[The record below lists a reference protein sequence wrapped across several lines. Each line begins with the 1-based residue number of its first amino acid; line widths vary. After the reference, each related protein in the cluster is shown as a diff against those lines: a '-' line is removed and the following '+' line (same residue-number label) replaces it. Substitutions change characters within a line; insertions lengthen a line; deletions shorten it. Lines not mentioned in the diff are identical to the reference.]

1 MHHRRK
7 FMFDTAAALLA
18 TAPVTATAASAS
30 SYEEAVRTTW
40 AHAPAAVTE
49 KVAVQRELV
58 RYATLAPSSHN
69 TQCWRF
75 RIEPNAIVIL
85 PDLSRRCPAVDPDDH
100 HLYASLGCAAE
111 NLAQAAAAHGWH
123 AQLTFDTAGAG
134 TLRVELKP
142 ATVMRTPLFE
152 AIPQRQ
158 CTRGEY
164 DGKPLSAADLKLL
177 EQAGSG
183 NGVRLMLVTQRPKMD
198 NVLDYVAQG
207 NTAQVNDRAFVD
219 ELKAWI
225 RFNEA
230 EAVAKGDGL
239 FARSSGNP
247 TLPRWLGERI
257 FRFVFTAKAENE
269 KYAKQMASSAG
280 VAVFVS
286 EHNDKAHWIEAGRCY
301 ERFALQAAALGIRNA
316 FLNQPVEV
324 AALRAQFASFLGIG
338 GARPDLIVRFGRGP
352 ELPRSLRR
360 PMSAVLV

>member
-1 MHHRRK
+1 MNHRRK
-7 FMFDTAAALLA
+7 FMRDTAAALCA
-18 TAPVTATAASAS
+18 TAPLAAAAADAGG
-30 SYEEAVRTTW
+30 YDEAVRAIW
-40 AHAPAAVTE
+40 RHASSPVTE
-49 KVAVQRELV
+49 KAAVQRELV

-75 RIEPNAIVIL
+75 RLEADAIVIL
-85 PDLSRRCPAVDPDDH
+85 PDLTRRCPAVDPDDH
-100 HLYASLGCAAE
+100 HLYVSLGCAAE

-123 AQLTFDTAGAG
+123 AQVAFEAAGAG
-134 TLRVELKP
+134 TLRVTLKP
-142 ATVMRTPLFE
+142 TTTTRTPLFE

-164 DGKPLSAADLKLL
+164 DGKPLPAADLKLL
-177 EQAGSG
+177 EQAGNG
-183 NGVRLMLVTQRPKMD
+183 NGVRLMWVTQRPKMD
-198 NVLDYVAQG
+198 SVLDYVIQG

-225 RFNEA
+225 RFNET
-230 EAVAKGDGL
+230 EAAQKGDGL

-247 TLPRWLGERI
+247 TLPRWLGERL

-286 EHNDKAHWIEAGRCY
+286 EQNDKAHWIEAGRCY

-324 AALRAQFASFLGIG
+324 APLRAQFASFLGIG

-352 ELPRSLRR
+352 ALPRSLRR
-360 PMSAVLV
+360 PVSAVLA